1 MATLQTIRAAA
12 YKNRVEAN
20 KEIRA
25 RKATVKKAIDQVREK
40 LNAGKLNAKQA
51 ADQVNAKIEVN
62 NSKIQELRSLI
73 KAAGKDKNRK
83 EALRALIE
91 GIRGENSTYRGEVK
105 KIKSDFANKRADTQ
119 AKIAEVKKQTQFKEA

>member
-51 ADQVNAKIEVN
+51 ADQVNAKI
-62 NSKIQELRSLI
+62 S
-73 KAAGKDKNRK
+73 
-83 EALRALIE
+83 
-91 GIRGENSTYRGEVK
+91 
-105 KIKSDFANKRADTQ
+105 
-119 AKIAEVKKQTQFKEA
+119 